1 MIYFDNAATTKINKE
16 VLASFNKVNEKYFA
30 NPASNHKLGLEVLSL
45 EDTARNQIAKILN
58 RTESEI
64 IFTSGASE
72 SNNLAIK
79 GTCLKYKNRG
89 NHIITTKVEHPS
101 VLNVFKQMH
110 DLYNFD
116 VTYLDV
122 NKDGVVELD
131 TLKKAIKEDTILV
144 SIMSVN
150 NEVGSINDIASI
162 GKYLK
167 QFPKII
173 FHSDATQ
180 AIGKINIDFSDV
192 DLLTM
197 SAHKLNGFKG
207 SGLLLRKRNIDLVP
221 LIDGGGQEY
230 ALRSGTNNFPYEVAL
245 AKTLR
250 IAFENMATRYE
261 YVSKIHDYMYE
272 KLSSLDGIRINSPKD
287 GSPYIINFSVNKK
300 ASVVQEGLSLKEIYV
315 STKSACSSKKKPY
328 SYVIEAMGYDIER
341 ATNAIR
347 VSFSY
352 ENTLEE
358 VSLFIEELQKVL
370 KSIK

>member
-1 MIYFDNAATTKINKE
+1 MIYFDNAATTKLNKE
-16 VLASFNKVNEKYFA
+16 VLASFNKVNERYFA
-30 NPASNHKLGLEVLSL
+30 NPASNHKLGLEVLAL
-45 EDTARNQIAKILN
+45 EDQARNQIAKIFSC
-58 RTESEI
+58 TEGEV

-72 SNNLAIK
+72 ANNLAIK

-101 VLNVFKQMH
+101 VLNVFKKMH
-110 DLYNFD
+110 DLYGFD

-131 TLKKAIKEDTILV
+131 TLKKALRDDTILV
-144 SIMSVN
+144 SIMAIN
-150 NEVGSINDIASI
+150 NEVGSINDISNIAKI
-162 GKYLK
+162 LK
-167 QFPKII
+167 DYPKVI

-180 AIGKINIDFSDV
+180 AIGKVDISFKDV
-192 DLLTM
+192 DLVSM
-197 SAHKLNGFKG
+197 SAHKINGFKG
-207 SGLLLRKRNIDLVP
+207 SGLLLKKKNIDLVP
-221 LIDGGGQEY
+221 LIDGGGQEFSF
-230 ALRSGTNNFPYEVAL
+230 RSGTNNFPYEVSL

-250 IAFENMATRYE
+250 IAYENLFERYNKVKE
-261 YVSKIHDYMYE
+261 IHDYMYE
-272 KLSSLDGIRINSPKD
+272 KLSHLDNVEINSPKN
-287 GSPYIINFSVNKK
+287 GSPFIINFSVNKK

-328 SYVIEAMGYDIER
+328 SYVIEAMGYPIER

-352 ENTLEE
+352 ENSLDE
-358 VSLFIEELQKVL
+358 VNIFIEELEKVL